1 MLTVAYRFYR
11 PRGDSVEAVEI
22 GESVDYS
29 DKATNQAMS
38 MAYKYAMTETYCIR
52 AQDMTDADARSVVI
66 PEHSERRTRSG
77 GNPKRSR
84 GRQRRRPIP
93 RQARFSTT
101 CNPGCSTR

>member
-38 MAYKYAMTETYCIR
+38 MAYKYAMTETFCIR
-52 AQDMTDADARSVVI
+52 AQDMTDADARSVEI
-66 PEHSERRTRSG
+66 PEYSERRTRSG
-77 GNPKRSR
+77 GNTKRS
-84 GRQRRRPIP
+84 GGAAEKEADPETGEIQ
-93 RQARFSTT
+93 
-101 CNPGCSTR
+101 